1 MFSSGN
7 LSQAE
12 KCYMHFDLYDDNWD
26 NIRDSDSEIPYFDLE
41 QDMLR
46 KMKKK
51 FRKKHFAF
59 WELNVVQSPYVVGLN
74 KRNDFCEN

>member
-12 KCYMHFDLYDDNWD
+12 KCYMRFDLYDDNWD

-59 WELNVVQSPYVVGLN
+59 
-74 KRNDFCEN
+74 

>member
-46 KMKKK
+46 KMK
-51 FRKKHFAF
+51 
-59 WELNVVQSPYVVGLN
+59 
-74 KRNDFCEN
+74 RNSERSILLFGS